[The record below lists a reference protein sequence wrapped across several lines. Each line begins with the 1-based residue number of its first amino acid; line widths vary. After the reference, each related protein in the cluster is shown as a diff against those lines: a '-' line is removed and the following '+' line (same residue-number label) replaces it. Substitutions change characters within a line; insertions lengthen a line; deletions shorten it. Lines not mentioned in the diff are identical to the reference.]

1 MSFEK
6 ELDVFL
12 EKEAKIKKIKLFVAL
27 IIGTPAWVILF
38 TIDWKIQVCLFFII
52 LANNLSNNN

>member
-1 MSFEK
+1 MSFQEN
-6 ELDVFL
+6 LDVLL
-12 EKEAKIKKIKLFVAL
+12 ERQAKIKKIKLWVAL

-52 LANNLSNNN
+52 LANNLSNNS